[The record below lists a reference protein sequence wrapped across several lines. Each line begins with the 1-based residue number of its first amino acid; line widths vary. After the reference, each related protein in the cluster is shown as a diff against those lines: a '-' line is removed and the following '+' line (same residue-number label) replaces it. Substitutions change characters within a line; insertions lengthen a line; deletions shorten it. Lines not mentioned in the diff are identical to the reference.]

1 MMRGGARTTVGDLG
15 EEQQAAR
22 EEESGPQAGEAMRDG
37 AAS

>member
-1 MMRGGARTTVGDLG
+1 MRGEARTTVGDVG

-22 EEESGPQAGEAMRDG
+22 EEESGPRAGKAMRDG